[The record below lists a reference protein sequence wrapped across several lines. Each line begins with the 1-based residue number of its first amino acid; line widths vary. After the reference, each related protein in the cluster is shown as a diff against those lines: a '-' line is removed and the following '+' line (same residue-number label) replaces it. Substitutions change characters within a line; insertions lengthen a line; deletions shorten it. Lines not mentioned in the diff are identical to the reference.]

1 VTALHN
7 QSVATLMTRTC
18 GLQGGFARNERGDL
32 MTKRQ
37 GRIHRKGRIY
47 RFTVNSTEY
56 SAFIWHTGVHFCGR
70 IEDQPHAPQPTART
84 ALGVRDTLQQ
94 WIVAQSVTEEP

>member
-1 VTALHN
+1 
-7 QSVATLMTRTC
+7 
-18 GLQGGFARNERGDL
+18 

-37 GRIHRKGRIY
+37 GPVHRKGRIY

-56 SAFIWHTGVHFCGR
+56 TAFIWNSGVNFCGR
-70 IEDQPHAPQPTART
+70 IENQPHAPQHTART

-94 WIVAQSVTEEP
+94 WVVAQNSAEET